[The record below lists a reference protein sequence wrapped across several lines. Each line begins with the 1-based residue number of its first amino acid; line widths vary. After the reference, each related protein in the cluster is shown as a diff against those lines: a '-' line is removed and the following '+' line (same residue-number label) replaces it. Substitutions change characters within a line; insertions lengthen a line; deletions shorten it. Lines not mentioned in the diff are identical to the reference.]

1 MAERQVSSICNY
13 HICNAS
19 ADIGALAFAQA
30 NLAKIALNS
39 FYVC

>member
-1 MAERQVSSICNY
+1 MAERQVFSIYNY
-13 HICNAS
+13 HICNVS

-30 NLAKIALNS
+30 NLAKFALNS